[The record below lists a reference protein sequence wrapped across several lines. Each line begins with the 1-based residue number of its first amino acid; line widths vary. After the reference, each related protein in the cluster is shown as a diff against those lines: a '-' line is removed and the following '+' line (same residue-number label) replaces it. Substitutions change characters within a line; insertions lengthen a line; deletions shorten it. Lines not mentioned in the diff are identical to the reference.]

1 MFRSSVPVA
10 LALVLAASPPR
21 AQDPT
26 APGPDLV
33 LIDLDAGLRITES
46 EYRAFLRTAVG
57 GARLDELVWDRLLA
71 RAVRSVDLALLAQR
85 GPALAEALRAPELE
99 LERRIRTRIATDHG
113 GDGDRWRAH
122 VASLGRTEAEER
134 AILGTELL
142 RELRS
147 TALVVLARDPDELAL
162 RRTFEQRFG
171 RDGLRVAAEHRFVP
185 YRVEPE
191 VERGHEGHDHAP
203 EPVDDAARAA
213 ARAKADELATRAR
226 AGTAL
231 EALGG
236 EPLREGWD
244 QLYGA
249 DFEDA
254 VRALAVDSIA
264 GPLASRRG
272 WHVVRV
278 RQRTLT
284 RYDDVRD
291 EVERAYFASPPT
303 LGELRRVRERLF
315 AESGAT
321 QALAER
327 LRR

>member
-1 MFRSSVPVA
+1 MFRSSLPVVFA
-10 LALVLAASPPR
+10 AVLAASPAR
-21 AQDPT
+21 AQEPG
-26 APGPDLV
+26 APGPDPV
-33 LIDLDAGLRITES
+33 LIELDAGLRITES

-71 RAVRSVDLALLAQR
+71 RAERSVDRTLLR
-85 GPALAEALRAPELE
+85 ERSPALAEALQAPELE
-99 LERRIRTRIATDHG
+99 LERRIRARIASDHG
-113 GDGDRWRAH
+113 GDPELWRAH

-134 AILGTELL
+134 AIQRTELL

-147 TALVVLARDPDELAL
+147 TALVVLARDPDAIAL
-162 RRTFEQRFG
+162 HRTFEQRFG
-171 RDGLRVAAEHRFVP
+171 RDGLRVAAEHLLVP
-185 YRVEPE
+185 YRDEPK

-203 EPVDDAARAA
+203 EPVDDATRAA
-213 ARAKADELATRAR
+213 ARVRADELATRAR
-226 AGTAL
+226 AAASL

-249 DFEDA
+249 EFEDA
-254 VRALAVDSIA
+254 VLALAVDSIA

-278 RQRTLT
+278 RQRTIT

-315 AESGAT
+315 ADSGAKP
-321 QALAER
+321 ALAER